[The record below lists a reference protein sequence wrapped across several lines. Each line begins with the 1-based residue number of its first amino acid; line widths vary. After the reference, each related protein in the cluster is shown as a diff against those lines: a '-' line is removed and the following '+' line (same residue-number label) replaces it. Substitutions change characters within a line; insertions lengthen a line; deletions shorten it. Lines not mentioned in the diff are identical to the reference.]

1 MQPRKKRRKEKK
13 HVTVI
18 LPRLSPVPPWVC
30 RFISLH
36 PLEDSSCSTV
46 AKSSTLCI
54 RLIIFYNFTHSV
66 RPLLHIRP
74 ETLPSVP
81 INSEYQLSQPISA
94 LRQGPAVAMATSFT
108 HVVVVSHVH
117 PTVQHDV
124 FASDGDE
131 DAAAAHILSS
141 TLEEHARAQ

>member
-1 MQPRKKRRKEKK
+1 
-13 HVTVI
+13 
-18 LPRLSPVPPWVC
+18 
-30 RFISLH
+30 
-36 PLEDSSCSTV
+36 
-46 AKSSTLCI
+46 
-54 RLIIFYNFTHSV
+54 
-66 RPLLHIRP
+66 
-74 ETLPSVP
+74 
-81 INSEYQLSQPISA
+81 
-94 LRQGPAVAMATSFT
+94 MATSFT